1 MEESYQQ
8 EDEDRDNPLYAA
20 AFNPD
25 SDEKDESLARPIG
38 PLDMA
43 LMDEQRIEPTK
54 DASINAADVLCGR
67 GKMSF
72 NHGTQCSFA
81 RVAVFTHWC

>member
-1 MEESYQQ
+1 MEESNQQ
-8 EDEDRDNPLYAA
+8 EDEDRDNPQPYRYSG
-20 AFNPD
+20 AFNAD
-25 SDEKDESLARPIG
+25 NDEKGESFARPLD

-54 DASINAADVLCGR
+54 VISINAADVLCGR

-72 NHGTQCSFA
+72 NHGT
-81 RVAVFTHWC
+81 